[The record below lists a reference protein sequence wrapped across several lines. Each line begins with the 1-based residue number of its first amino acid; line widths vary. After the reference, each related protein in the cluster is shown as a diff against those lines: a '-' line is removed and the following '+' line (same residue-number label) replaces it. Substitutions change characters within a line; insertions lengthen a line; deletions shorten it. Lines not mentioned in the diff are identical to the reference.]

1 MRIGLPTPL
10 APETD
15 KFDAVTAELWAAV
28 DPDFLA
34 LLSWEP
40 RMRVLYFP
48 HDHLYLGVKACIVA
62 GCYRASTCT
71 CGLCSGCRSRW
82 KRQWQGLSP
91 EEFAASSAAQAGR
104 YLGIENWV
112 ITGCPRPWKG
122 ARVRLCAAHHYQ
134 RTVTLKL
141 AMEDFILHPDVRA
154 LESYGLCQTAAC
166 VRQRPGKTSPYCE
179 AHKARL
185 RNLRRHVRN
194 FDEDH
199 WQRTVTP
206 IDEANEVNLR
216 GLPDRV
222 VAEVLYG
229 LQERIRDCVRTPY
242 YKLRPFCDLL
252 RRRQVS
258 SVEELELTE
267 QSTGMHRQLRD
278 AFIRYTNRRG
288 LSPETERHKDLWDLQ
303 AFGHTKWLRF
313 TGIAQP
319 WLREAARMWA

>member
-15 KFDAVTAELWAAV
+15 KFDAVTAELRAAV